1 MSVYNGELYI
11 AEAIESLLTQTRRP
25 DEIIVVDDGSTDQ
38 TRSIIQ
44 QYREVTYIYQNNQ
57 GPSKARNTAIKHSSG
72 DYIAIHD
79 ADDRSM
85 PERFEYQARVLD
97 SNSLADMVYCDVNV
111 INETGMMINRLSSE
125 GVYTN
130 KEDFLAALLDR
141 QVIPCLPAIM
151 GRRKCFETVPYPE
164 DLVHAED
171 YYLSIEMAKRY
182 EFHYIPEVL
191 YEYRRHNGNLTNQHR
206 NQLSAEQR
214 IIQNIGLDN
223 ISIIVGATSLSD
235 HDKGVL
241 HAKILMKI
249 GLHESALTILSK
261 MKVDPYIHFHKGI
274 CFFYINEFEQAEQNF
289 IDALTLDSGQ
299 VESLNNLG
307 YLFFLKNQKEKATNF
322 FEKALRLR
330 PGYMDAKQ
338 NLLCIKNNDSSA
350 LKLTQR
356 LLRKTITLYQ

>member
-57 GPSKARNTAIKHSSG
+57 GPSKARNTAITYSSG

-111 INETGMMINRLSSE
+111 INETGIIINRLSSE
-125 GVYTN
+125 GVYIN

-164 DLVHAED
+164 NLVHAED

-182 EFHYIPEVL
+182 EFHYIPEAL
-191 YEYRRHNGNLTNQHR
+191 YEYRRHDRNLTNRHQK
-206 NQLSAEQR
+206 QMEAEQ
-214 IIQNIGLDN
+214 Q
-223 ISIIVGATSLSD
+223 IVKNVGKDEIFKTVERSSFDRLS
-235 HDKGVL
+235 KTIL
-241 HAKILMKI
+241 NAKILMKI
-249 GLHESALTILSK
+249 GLYSEASALLQKNFEQDEVLFFLQGVCFYQLGLLYQAESA
-261 MKVDPYIHFHKGI
+261 
-274 CFFYINEFEQAEQNF
+274 FESAIQQNRTLAE
-289 IDALTLDSGQ
+289 GY
-299 VESLNNLG
+299 NNLG
-307 YLFFLKNQKEKATNF
+307 CIKSLNEQYMEASRLFEEALKIRPTYMDAENNLKLYKTKN
-322 FEKALRLR
+322 ALRLT
-330 PGYMDAKQ
+330 
-338 NLLCIKNNDSSA
+338 
-350 LKLTQR
+350 LKP
-356 LLRKTITLYQ
+356 LRKVLTTYK